1 MKYKTKRTS
10 SKRAQFNA
18 WQIATQ
24 GGKLSRVSVAKDR
37 RACRAAFFLDW
48 LNDYA
53 DKCAN
58 YDNDAERYNEETS
71 ARMGRRLEELAE
83 KTAQQLAP
91 FGLVFFNCFHLY
103 GIARKGEQ
111 RQIYIKYE

>member
-1 MKYKTKRTS
+1 MKYKTEKTS
-10 SKRAQFNA
+10 NSRLHFNA
-18 WQIATQ
+18 WQIATR
-24 GGKLSRVSVAKDR
+24 GGKLCRVSVSKYRKAI
-37 RACRAAFFLDW
+37 RAAFLLNW

-71 ARMGRRLEELAE
+71 AKMGRRLEERAKAAAE
-83 KTAQQLAP
+83 AIAP
-91 FGLVFFNCFHLY
+91 FGLVFFCCSHLY

-111 RQIYIKYE
+111 KQINIKY